1 MHMRLARIFRTRR
14 QRSSRY
20 IRHNF
25 VMDMNHSDPI
35 NTHVNGNS
43 QNETSSNLSTVD
55 LSNDGGAKE
64 NTKKRKRYCCLNDD
78 ECKRLVEDT
87 SKSNGSD
94 VDTTCMICFDKVANA
109 QLIHLTNKDGAKKE
123 NLCTYRLCFD
133 CVIKSIAAQELG
145 RDDVCI
151 VPRCPCC
158 KQPVGKVVK
167 LDEAFKPVEVCDL
180 PKFTQQKPSHLFDNA
195 KNARLYF
202 CYNFVTDEVTQKRT
216 LVNYEIIE
224 DITEFD
230 FEGEDV
236 KISTPNSILINS
248 FHIQKPPNQWEMVF
262 KRSAVFTAIPLERGW
277 PSPSELQSALK
288 RKLKEIGKLDL
299 SWLPAIYGGTM
310 EVLKTLP
317 EAKKI
322 KVISLV

>member
-1 MHMRLARIFRTRR
+1 MLFLL
-14 QRSSRY
+14 QS
-20 IRHNF
+20 
-25 VMDMNHSDPI
+25 
-35 NTHVNGNS
+35 
-43 QNETSSNLSTVD
+43 L
-55 LSNDGGAKE
+55 
-64 NTKKRKRYCCLNDD
+64 LN
-78 ECKRLVEDT
+78 
-87 SKSNGSD
+87 
-94 VDTTCMICFDKVANA
+94 
-109 QLIHLTNKDGAKKE
+109 
-123 NLCTYRLCFD
+123 
-133 CVIKSIAAQELG
+133 AAG
-145 RDDVCI
+145 
-151 VPRCPCC
+151 
-158 KQPVGKVVK
+158 
-167 LDEAFKPVEVCDL
+167 
-180 PKFTQQKPSHLFDNA
+180 HH
-195 KNARLYF
+195 
-202 CYNFVTDEVTQKRT
+202 
-216 LVNYEIIE
+216 NYEIIE